1 MKHTLKHEN
10 NQSNP
15 FMNHYDLQSIEN
27 NKENRQANKILSNI
41 ESKISLISKLKT
53 NAFDNYKKMSQDTKQ
68 EKENNKISINTKIQ
82 FNSQTILK
90 QPFCKITNILA
101 HYTEDKQ
108 EQQQPK
114 KTIKNN
120 LDLNQLC
127 NQEIQI
133 GNFKLESILGQG
145 SYATVRLC
153 IEKNSKIK
161 YAIKIYDKSKINDNQ
176 KMNNIKREISILK
189 RINHNNIIKLIY
201 AIEDRKSINLVMEYI
216 SNQSLAI
223 YVKSKSKRLLPIE
236 EALYIFQQLANAIK
250 YLHSKNIAHRDIK
263 MENILLLSD
272 NYVKLIDFGFSICI
286 QDNQKVNVFCGT
298 PSYMSPELVSKVP
311 HNPLCSD
318 IWSLGI
324 LLYRMILGEYPFK
337 GQNDKELY
345 RAIQQ
350 NKVKLPNDMN
360 QNIVNLING
369 CLEKTI
375 NQRLTIEQILNN
387 PLFQQTVN
395 IYALS

>member
-1 MKHTLKHEN
+1 MKHTLKN
-10 NQSNP
+10 QINQSKTS
-15 FMNHYDLQSIEN
+15 MNHYDLQSIEN
-27 NKENRQANKILSNI
+27 NKENRLANKILSSI
-41 ESKISLISKLKT
+41 ESKISFVSKLKT
-53 NAFDNYKKMSQDTKQ
+53 SSFENHKIKSQDIQKD
-68 EKENNKISINTKIQ
+68 KDNNKILKNPKIQ
-82 FNSQTILK
+82 LNSQTNVK
-90 QPFCKITNILA
+90 KPFCRITNILA
-101 HYTEDKQ
+101 IYTEEKQ
-108 EQQQPK
+108 EEQ
-114 KTIKNN
+114 TIKPMKNN

-127 NQEIQI
+127 NQDIQI
-133 GNFKLESILGQG
+133 GNFRLESILGQG

-153 IEKNSKIK
+153 IEKNSKMK

-189 RINHNNIIKLIY
+189 RINHSNIIKLIY

-216 SNQSLAI
+216 SNQSLAV
-223 YVKSKSKRLLPIE
+223 YVKSKSKRLLPTQE
-236 EALYIFQQLANAIK
+236 GLYIFQQLANAIK

-263 MENILLLSD
+263 MENILLLTD

-298 PSYMSPELVSKVP
+298 PSYMSPELVSKIP
-311 HNPLCSD
+311 HNPICSD

-324 LLYRMILGEYPFK
+324 LLYRMLLGEYPFK

-345 RAIQQ
+345 KAIQQ

-360 QNIVNLING
+360 QNITYLIKG
-369 CLEKTI
+369 CLEKNV
-375 NQRLTIEQILNN
+375 NQRFTIEQILSN

>member
-1 MKHTLKHEN
+1 MKHTLKQPF
-10 NQSNP
+10 NQSKTS
-15 FMNHYDLQSIEN
+15 MNHYDVQSIEN
-27 NKENRQANKILSNI
+27 NKENRLANKILSNI
-41 ESKISLISKLKT
+41 ESKISLVSKLKT
-53 NAFDNYKKMSQDTKQ
+53 NAFENHKKMSQETIK
-68 EKENNKISINTKIQ
+68 EKENIRITSNTKIQ
-82 FNSQTILK
+82 FNSQTMVK

-101 HYTEDKQ
+101 LYTEDKQ
-108 EQQQPK
+108 ELQPN
-114 KTIKNN
+114 KTIKNQ

-127 NQEIQI
+127 NQEIPI

-153 IEKNSKIK
+153 VEKNSKVK

-189 RINHNNIIKLIY
+189 RIKHNNIIKLIY
-201 AIEDRKSINLVMEYI
+201 AIEDKKSINLVMEYI
-216 SNQSLAI
+216 SNQSLAV
-223 YVKSKSKRLLPIE
+223 YVKSKSKRLLSIQE
-236 EALYIFQQLANAIK
+236 GLYIFQQLANAIS

-263 MENILLLSD
+263 MENILLLTD
-272 NYVKLIDFGFSICI
+272 NYVKLIDFGFSICL

-324 LLYRMILGEYPFK
+324 LLYRMLFGEYPFK

-350 NKVKLPNDMN
+350 NKLKLPNDMN
-360 QNIVNLING
+360 QDIAQLIKG
-369 CLEKTI
+369 CLEK
-375 NQRLTIEQILNN
+375 NASQRFTIEQILSN

>member
-1 MKHTLKHEN
+1 MKHTSKHPF
-10 NQSNP
+10 NQSKTS
-15 FMNHYDLQSIEN
+15 MNHYDVQSIEN
-27 NKENRQANKILSNI
+27 KENRVANKILSNI
-41 ESKISLISKLKT
+41 ESKISLVSKLKT
-53 NAFDNYKKMSQDTKQ
+53 NAFENRKKMSQEAIK
-68 EKENNKISINTKIQ
+68 EKENNRINSNTKIQ
-82 FNSQTILK
+82 FNSQTMLK

-101 HYTEDKQ
+101 LYTEDKQ
-108 EQQQPK
+108 ELQSN
-114 KTIKNN
+114 KTIKNQ

-127 NQEIQI
+127 NQEISI

-145 SYATVRLC
+145 SFATVRLC
-153 IEKNSKIK
+153 VEKSSKVK

-189 RINHNNIIKLIY
+189 RIKHNNIIKLVY
-201 AIEDRKSINLVMEYI
+201 AIEDKKSINLVMEYS
-216 SNQSLAI
+216 SNQSLAV
-223 YVKSKSKRLLPIE
+223 YVKSKPKRLLPIQE
-236 EALYIFQQLANAIK
+236 GLYIFQQLANAIR

-263 MENILLLSD
+263 MENILLLTD

-298 PSYMSPELVSKVP
+298 PSYMSPELVSKLP

-324 LLYRMILGEYPFK
+324 LLYRILFGEYPFK

-350 NKVKLPNDMN
+350 NKLKLPNDMN
-360 QNIVNLING
+360 QDIAYLINVRD
-369 CLEKTI
+369 LQQNKF
-375 NQRLTIEQILNN
+375 QAILYFNK
-387 PLFQQTVN
+387 L
-395 IYALS
+395 

>member
-1 MKHTLKHEN
+1 MKHN
-10 NQSNP
+10 FYNQIYQSKTS
-15 FMNHYDLQSIEN
+15 MNHYDLQSIEN
-27 NKENRQANKILSNI
+27 NKENTLANKIISSI
-41 ESKISLISKLKT
+41 ESKISFVSKLKT
-53 NAFDNYKKMSQDTKQ
+53 NSFENHKKMSQDTLNDKD
-68 EKENNKISINTKIQ
+68 KNKALNNPKLQ
-82 FNSQTILK
+82 ANSQTMIKKPL
-90 QPFCKITNILA
+90 CKINNILA
-101 HYTEDKQ
+101 IYTEDKQ
-108 EQQQPK
+108 EEQPK
-114 KTIKNN
+114 KTIKSN

-127 NQEIQI
+127 NQDIQI
-133 GNFKLESILGQG
+133 GNFRLESFLGQG

-153 IEKNSKIK
+153 IEKNSKVK

-189 RINHNNIIKLIY
+189 RINHSNIIKLIY
-201 AIEDRKSINLVMEYI
+201 AIEDRKSINLLMEYI
-216 SNQSLAI
+216 SNQSLAV
-223 YVKSKSKRLLPIE
+223 YVKSKSKRLLPTQE
-236 EALYIFQQLANAIK
+236 GLYIFQQLANAIK

-263 MENILLLSD
+263 MENILLLTD

-298 PSYMSPELVSKVP
+298 PSYMSPELVSKIP

-324 LLYRMILGEYPFK
+324 LLYRMLLGEYPFK

-345 RAIQQ
+345 KAIQQ

-360 QNIVNLING
+360 QNIISLIQG
-369 CLEKTI
+369 CLEKNV
-375 NQRLTIEQILNN
+375 NQRFTIEQILSS

>member
-1 MKHTLKHEN
+1 MKHTLKN
-10 NQSNP
+10 QINQSKTS
-15 FMNHYDLQSIEN
+15 MNHYDLQSIEH
-27 NKENRQANKILSNI
+27 NKENRLANKIISSI
-41 ESKISLISKLKT
+41 ESKISFVSKLKT
-53 NAFDNYKKMSQDTKQ
+53 SSFENQKKLSQDTQ
-68 EKENNKISINTKIQ
+68 NDNNNNRALKNPKLQ
-82 FNSQTILK
+82 GNSQTMIK
-90 QPFCKITNILA
+90 KPFCRINNILA
-101 HYTEDKQ
+101 IYTEDKQ
-108 EQQQPK
+108 EEQPK
-114 KTIKNN
+114 KPIKSN

-127 NQEIQI
+127 NQDIQI
-133 GNFKLESILGQG
+133 GNFRLESFLGQG

-153 IEKNSKIK
+153 IEKNSKVK

-189 RINHNNIIKLIY
+189 RINHSNIIKLIY

-216 SNQSLAI
+216 SNQSLAV
-223 YVKSKSKRLLPIE
+223 YVKSKTKRLLPIQE
-236 EALYIFQQLANAIK
+236 GLYIFQQLANAIK

-263 MENILLLSD
+263 MENILLLTD

-298 PSYMSPELVSKVP
+298 PSYMSPELVTKVP

-324 LLYRMILGEYPFK
+324 LLYRMLLGEYPFK
-337 GQNDKELY
+337 GHNDKELY
-345 RAIQQ
+345 KAIQQ
-350 NKVKLPNDMN
+350 NKVKMPNDMN
-360 QNIVNLING
+360 QNITNLIKG
-369 CLEKTI
+369 CLEKNV
-375 NQRLTIEQILNN
+375 NQRFTIEQILCN